1 MLKGKKKVLAA
12 QVLLGLLVASQAYAA
27 DYTVNADA
35 GDQSGKQPIDNT
47 YTFSDYGNYIFGSK
61 GNPILGGA
69 NGIWEK
75 NATVITGNNILIDT
89 NMAGLFSD
97 QGALIEA
104 ETVTNNT
111 ITIGKWYYRSVADW
125 YSTEHILQNVF
136 NDLKAKKSEDNMLI
150 LGPVVPLNDPKNPDQ
165 TMLGIDVG
173 AGNDIKLQGGTQG
186 GKTADFSNLS
196 FAGRNLT
203 LADADGTDKIKSADI
218 KGDITA
224 VRALNVT
231 EGISAG
237 GDITATG
244 GLTAGKG
251 ISAGGSITGGALNAA
266 SISAGDFIE
275 STGDIIADTLIG
287 NGISATGAIK
297 IQGAI
302 NALNGSSMNRSAA
315 AGDLKGASITAGSI
329 KANSVNATENI
340 NTGSMDVKGNVTG
353 KNITTGSMNVK
364 GNVTGKNITTGSM
377 NVAGD
382 VTGENITINN
392 GVSDVKGTLTA
403 SGDLNIAGNS
413 TLTAGTIKLAGKDKL
428 KITSTATGTILSA
441 TNVVN
446 GTTGQNMT
454 MSEAV
459 DTSHTTTKTEGLF
472 TKVYGT
478 RVTNNNSVESA
489 LNSEAPSEKSK
500 SVVETQIAS
509 LAGVITSADLLSNA
523 GFSNASQAVQQS
535 NAEGGSAREMVP
547 YAAAGYGNMR
557 QESGSYVD
565 VQGSAFNIG
574 FAKEVKNGSGKLLFG
589 PMIEYGR
596 GSYESYLDDGTKG
609 DGNTQNFGLGVM
621 ARQNNDNGTYYEGSL
636 RYGKLTSNYNS
647 GDLGADYDTDANY
660 WGAHLGLGK
669 VFQLND
675 KNSIDTYCKFFYTNQ
690 GSSSANILGRNVE
703 FDAVKSKRSRLGF
716 RFNHATSD
724 VRSIYAGLAWQHE
737 FDGSACATAD
747 GYSMPSPSIKGNSM
761 MVELGVNVAPKSSP
775 VSFDLGVSGWA
786 GKQKGYSLN
795 ANMLWSF

>member
-27 DYTVNADA
+27 DFNVEAVADDNENANKVVDNKFYAGGYNIGDGTVLLGGKDGKFLNGETTVNGNTINIKSGGWNFSVIDA
-35 GDQSGKQPIDNT
+35 
-47 YTFSDYGNYIFGSK
+47 
-61 GNPILGGA
+61 
-69 NGIWEK
+69 E
-75 NATVITGNNILIDT
+75 NATGNTVNFGDIYQPDEYVHQFGGVKVFKNDSTGNVVNVVKAGIVDWGKIEAGMGNTMNVEQLIDKSENGHDYT
-89 NMAGLFSD
+89 
-97 QGALIEA
+97 
-104 ETVTNNT
+104 
-111 ITIGKWYYRSVADW
+111 
-125 YSTEHILQNVF
+125 
-136 NDLKAKKSEDNMLI
+136 LKA
-150 LGPVVPLNDPKNPDQ
+150 
-165 TMLGIDVG
+165 
-173 AGNDIKLQGGTQG
+173 GT
-186 GKTADFSNLS
+186 
-196 FAGRNLT
+196 
-203 LADADGTDKIKSADI
+203 
-218 KGDITA
+218 
-224 VRALNVT
+224 
-231 EGISAG
+231 
-237 GDITATG
+237 
-244 GLTAGKG
+244 
-251 ISAGGSITGGALNAA
+251 
-266 SISAGDFIE
+266 
-275 STGDIIADTLIG
+275 
-287 NGISATGAIK
+287 
-297 IQGAI
+297 I
-302 NALNGSSMNRSAA
+302 NFNGSSMGAKNVVLTGNHININGDNVTVKKVTANSTSTTSRSVNSTGGNVNIIGNNFKASEVDA
-315 AGDLKGASITAGSI
+315 TGGKISVSGSGAEVDAV
-329 KANSVNATENI
+329 KANTLNIGANGTLKTTNLDNITEVVIDGAANSNALVTTADISLSASKIKLVNSTDTTSSKLLVQESKLI
-340 NTGSMDVKGNVTG
+340 TGANGVTLSKSVTG
-353 KNITTGSMNVK
+353 TQ
-364 GNVTGKNITTGSM
+364 
-377 NVAGD
+377 
-382 VTGENITINN
+382 EC
-392 GVSDVKGTLTA
+392 
-403 SGDLNIAGNS
+403 
-413 TLTAGTIKLAGKDKL
+413 
-428 KITSTATGTILSA
+428 
-441 TNVVN
+441 
-446 GTTGQNMT
+446 
-454 MSEAV
+454 
-459 DTSHTTTKTEGLF
+459 
-472 TKVYGT
+472 
-478 RVTNNNSVESA
+478 
-489 LNSEAPSEKSK
+489 SK

-547 YAAAGYGNMR
+547 YAAVGYGNMR

-647 GDLGADYDTDANY
+647 GDLGADYNYDTDANY

-690 GSSSANILGRNVE
+690 GSSSANISGSNVE

-737 FDGSACATAD
+737 FDGSACATVD
-747 GYSMPSPSIKGNSM
+747 GFSTPSPSIKGNSM

>member
-1 MLKGKKKVLAA
+1 MLKGKKKMLAA

-27 DYTVNADA
+27 EYTINSDKGEVT
-35 GDQSGKQPIDNT
+35 GQPSGNT
-47 YTFSDYGNYIFGSK
+47 YTFSNYGNYIFGAN

-125 YSTEHILQNVF
+125 YSTDHILRNVF
-136 NDLKAKKSEDNMLI
+136 NDLGAKKSEDNKLI
-150 LGPVVPLNDPKNPDQ
+150 LGPVVPLNDPQHPDQ

-173 AGNDIKLQGGTQG
+173 AGNDIELQGGTQG

-203 LADADGTDKIKSADI
+203 LADADGADKIKSADMKGNI
-218 KGDITA
+218 TVDGDI
-224 VRALNVT
+224 N
-231 EGISAG
+231 
-237 GDITATG
+237 ATD

-251 ISAGGSITGGALNAA
+251 ISAVGNITGGALKAA
-266 SISAGDFIE
+266 SISAGGYIE
-275 STGDIIADTLIG
+275 STGDITANTLKG
-287 NGISATGAIK
+287 NGISATGAINIK
-297 IQGAI
+297 GAI
-302 NALNGSSMNRSAA
+302 DALNDSSMTRNVG

-329 KANSVNATENI
+329 KAKSVTATGNI
-340 NTGSMDVKGNVTG
+340 NTGSMDVKGNVKADG
-353 KNITTGSMNVK
+353 DINTGSMNVE
-364 GNVTGKNITTGSM
+364 
-377 NVAGD
+377 GD
-382 VTGENITINN
+382 VTGASITINN
-392 GVSDVKGTLTA
+392 GKSHVVGKLSA
-403 SGDLNIAGNS
+403 SGNLNIGGDS
-413 TLTAGTIKLAGKDKL
+413 TLEVGTIQLAGGKDKL
-428 KITSTATGTILSA
+428 KINSTATGTILSA
-441 TNVVN
+441 TTILSAS
-446 GTTGQNMT
+446 GTQISMN
-454 MSEAV
+454 ALV
-459 DTSHTTTKTEGLF
+459 DTSDTTIDEGLF

-478 RVTNNNSVESA
+478 KVTNNSVESV
-489 LNSEAPSEKSK
+489 LKSNGLSEKSK

-547 YAAAGYGNMR
+547 YAAVGYGNMR

-574 FAKEVKNGSGKLLFG
+574 FAKEVKNDSGKLLFG

-647 GDLGADYDTDANY
+647 GDLGTAGADYDTDANY

-690 GSSSANILGRNVE
+690 GSSSANILGSNVE

-737 FDGSACATAD
+737 FDGSACATAN

>member
-12 QVLLGLLVASQAYAA
+12 QVLLGLMIAGNAYAA
-27 DYTVNADA
+27 IDVEVTGEGASGGWGTITTDDSANKVLA
-35 GDQSGKQPIDNT
+35 GASSYITSKPEGNPNDNFGAVLGDKLLLKNIDNIDGYNIT
-47 YTFSDYGNYIFGSK
+47 MNTAIMGSNITLIK
-61 GNPILGGA
+61 G
-69 NGIWEK
+69 K
-75 NATVITGNNILIDT
+75 K
-89 NMAGLFSD
+89 
-97 QGALIEA
+97 
-104 ETVTNNT
+104 VTNNI
-111 ITIGKWYYRSVADW
+111 ITIGEYWPRKIELWGPAEIS
-125 YSTEHILQNVF
+125 NVF
-136 NDLKAKKSEDNMLI
+136 AGSEESSGNKLR
-150 LGPVVPLNDPKNPDQ
+150 LGVLESGSSDIELVDIGEQ
-165 TMLGIDVG
+165 
-173 AGNDIKLQGGTQG
+173 NDIELIGGTAN
-186 GKTADFSNLS
+186 KTTANYEKMAFV
-196 FAGRNLT
+196 GRNLI
-203 LADADGTDKIKSADI
+203 LSDNDGTEKIKSADM
-218 KGDITA
+218 KGNITA
-224 VRALNVT
+224 VRALDVT

-237 GDITATG
+237 GDISVTG

-251 ISAGGSITGGALNAA
+251 ISAGGSIIGGTLKAA

-287 NGISATGAIK
+287 NGISAKGAIK

-302 NALNGSSMNRSAA
+302 NALNGSSMNRTIG
-315 AGDLKGASITAGSI
+315 AGDISGDSITAGSI
-329 KANSVNATENI
+329 NANSVTAT
-340 NTGSMDVKGNVTG
+340 GD
-353 KNITTGSMNVK
+353 ITTGSMTVT
-364 GNVTGKNITTGSM
+364 GNVDGK
-377 NVAGD
+377 
-382 VTGENITINN
+382 NITINN
-392 GVSDVKGTLTA
+392 GASNVGGTLTA
-403 SGDLNIAGNS
+403 GGNLNIIGDS
-413 TLTAGTIKLAGKDKL
+413 TLSAGTIKLTGGNDKL
-428 KITSTATGTILSA
+428 NITSTATGIILSA
-441 TNVVN
+441 GSVIDSSGNPIDMSRAVN
-446 GTTGQNMT
+446 
-454 MSEAV
+454 
-459 DTSHTTTKTEGLF
+459 TSNTTTKTEGLF

-478 RVTNNNSVESA
+478 AVSGSSVTSGVLSA
-489 LNSEAPSEKSK
+489 TLNENSK
-500 SVVETQIAS
+500 SVVETQVAS

-647 GDLGADYDTDANY
+647 GDLGTAGADYDTDANY

-690 GSSSANILGRNVE
+690 GSSSANILGSNVE

-747 GYSMPSPSIKGNSM
+747 GYSTPSPSIKGNSM
-761 MVELGVNVAPKSSP
+761 MAELGVNVAPKSSP

>member
-1 MLKGKKKVLAA
+1 MLKGKKKMLAA

-27 DYTVNADA
+27 EFDVVGIEGTDENANKAVGNTYNVGGWWMDGVTLLGGQDGKLLNGVNTVN
-35 GDQSGKQPIDNT
+35 
-47 YTFSDYGNYIFGSK
+47 GNKINIK
-61 GNPILGGA
+61 CGGA
-69 NGIWEK
+69 NF
-75 NATVITGNNILIDT
+75 NVIDANNPTGNEVNFGNIYAPGNDNKFYGVTVFKNGGTENVVNLLKVGAAYGVSID
-89 NMAGLFSD
+89 AGEGNTMNIHNLVAVDTTGDCNLKAGTINVEDSSV
-97 QGALIEA
+97 GAKNVVLTANHININGDNV
-104 ETVTNNT
+104 TV
-111 ITIGKWYYRSVADW
+111 GKVTANSTSTASRSVN
-125 YSTEHILQNVF
+125 STGGNVNIIGNNF
-136 NDLKAKKSEDNMLI
+136 KAGEVD
-150 LGPVVPLNDPKNPDQ
+150 
-165 TMLGIDVG
+165 
-173 AGNDIKLQGGTQG
+173 
-186 GKTADFSNLS
+186 
-196 FAGRNLT
+196 
-203 LADADGTDKIKSADI
+203 
-218 KGDITA
+218 
-224 VRALNVT
+224 
-231 EGISAG
+231 
-237 GDITATG
+237 ATG
-244 GLTAGKG
+244 GK
-251 ISAGGSITGGALNAA
+251 ISVSGSGADVDVVKANTLNIGANGTLKTTNLNDITEVVIDGAANSNALVTTDDISSSA
-266 SISAGDFIE
+266 SKIKLVN
-275 STGDIIADTLIG
+275 STDTTSSKLLVQKSTLI
-287 NGISATGAIK
+287 I
-297 IQGAI
+297 
-302 NALNGSSMNRSAA
+302 
-315 AGDLKGASITAGSI
+315 
-329 KANSVNATENI
+329 
-340 NTGSMDVKGNVTG
+340 VT
-353 KNITTGSMNVK
+353 
-364 GNVTGKNITTGSM
+364 
-377 NVAGD
+377 
-382 VTGENITINN
+382 N
-392 GVSDVKGTLTA
+392 GVTISKSNIGT
-403 SGDLNIAGNS
+403 
-413 TLTAGTIKLAGKDKL
+413 
-428 KITSTATGTILSA
+428 
-441 TNVVN
+441 
-446 GTTGQNMT
+446 Q
-454 MSEAV
+454 E
-459 DTSHTTTKTEGLF
+459 
-472 TKVYGT
+472 
-478 RVTNNNSVESA
+478 R
-489 LNSEAPSEKSK
+489 SK

-565 VQGSAFNIG
+565 VQGSAFNFG

-647 GDLGADYDTDANY
+647 GDLGTDYDYDTDANY

-690 GSSSANILGRNVE
+690 GSSSANIKGSNVE

-737 FDGSACATAD
+737 FDGSACATVD
-747 GYSMPSPSIKGNSM
+747 GFSTPSPSIKGNSM

>member
-1 MLKGKKKVLAA
+1 MLKGKKKLLAA

-27 DYTVNADA
+27 DYAINAQDGEA
-35 GDQSGKQPIDNT
+35 GTQPSGNT
-47 YTFSDYGNYIFGSK
+47 YTFSNWGNYRFDNDGQ
-61 GNPILGGA
+61 PILGGDK
-69 NGIWEK
+69 GIWEK
-75 NATVITGNNILIDT
+75 NEPIITGNNIFIST
-89 NMAGLFSD
+89 GMAGCL
-97 QGALIEA
+97 GHNAALIKA
-104 ETVTNNT
+104 NTVTNNT
-111 ITIGKWYYRSVADW
+111 ITIGHDYFRSIADYW
-125 YSTEHILQNVF
+125 SEDHILRNVF
-136 NDLKAKKSEDNMLI
+136 NDLGAEKSEGNKLV
-150 LGPVVPLNDPKNPDQ
+150 LGAIVPDATNP
-165 TMLGIDVG
+165 MLGIDVG
-173 AGNDIKLQGGTQG
+173 AGNDIELMGGTQG
-186 GKTADFSNLS
+186 EKTADFSNLS

-203 LADADGTDKIKSADI
+203 LDDNDGTDKIKSADM
-218 KGDITA
+218 KGNITA
-224 VRALNVT
+224 ARALTVT

-244 GLTAGKG
+244 GLTAGNGISAGGNIRGGALKAAN

-266 SISAGDFIE
+266 SISAGGSID
-275 STGDIIADTLIG
+275 STGDITADTLLG
-287 NGISATGAIK
+287 NGISATGAINIK
-297 IQGAI
+297 GAI
-302 NALNGSSMNRSAA
+302 DALNGSSKTR
-315 AGDLKGASITAGSI
+315 AGAGSLSGKNIIAGSI
-329 KANSVNATENI
+329 NASSVTAT
-340 NTGSMDVKGNVTG
+340 GD
-353 KNITTGSMNVK
+353 ITTGSMT
-364 GNVTGKNITTGSM
+364 VT
-377 NVAGD
+377 GD
-382 VTGENITINN
+382 VTGNNITISN
-392 GVSDVKGTLTA
+392 GASSVGGTLA
-403 SGDLNIAGNS
+403 AGGNLNINGNS
-413 TLTAGTIKLAGKDKL
+413 TLTAGKIQLTDSNKLS
-428 KITSTATGTILSA
+428 ITSTATGTILSA
-441 TNVVN
+441 GSVVDKMGN
-446 GTTGQNMT
+446 AID
-454 MSEAV
+454 MSQAV
-459 DTSHTTTKTEGLF
+459 DTSHTTTNTEGLF

-478 RVTNNNSVESA
+478 KVTENTVTSGLQSA
-489 LNSEAPSEKSK
+489 TLSEKSK

-547 YAAAGYGNMR
+547 YAAVGYGNMR
-557 QESGSYVD
+557 QESGSHVD

-621 ARQNNDNGTYYEGSL
+621 VRQNNDNGTYYEGSL

-690 GSSSANILGRNVE
+690 GSSSANILGNNVE

-737 FDGSACATAD
+737 FDGSACATVD
-747 GYSMPSPSIKGNSM
+747 GFSAPSPSIKGNSM

>member
-1 MLKGKKKVLAA
+1 MLKGKKKLLAA

-27 DYTVNADA
+27 DYAINAQDGEA
-35 GDQSGKQPIDNT
+35 GTQPSGNT
-47 YTFSDYGNYIFGSK
+47 YTFSNWGNYRFDNDGQ
-61 GNPILGGA
+61 PILGGDK
-69 NGIWEK
+69 GIWEK
-75 NATVITGNNILIDT
+75 NEPIITGNNIFIST
-89 NMAGLFSD
+89 GMAGCL
-97 QGALIEA
+97 GHNAALIKA
-104 ETVTNNT
+104 NTVTNNT
-111 ITIGKWYYRSVADW
+111 ITIGHDYFRSIADYW
-125 YSTEHILQNVF
+125 SEDHILRNVF
-136 NDLKAKKSEDNMLI
+136 NDLGAEKSEGNKLV
-150 LGPVVPLNDPKNPDQ
+150 LGAIVPDATNP
-165 TMLGIDVG
+165 MLGIDVG
-173 AGNDIKLQGGTQG
+173 AGNDIELMGGTQG
-186 GKTADFSNLS
+186 EKTADFSNLS

-203 LADADGTDKIKSADI
+203 LDDNDGTDKIKSADM
-218 KGDITA
+218 KGNITA
-224 VRALNVT
+224 ARALTVT

-244 GLTAGKG
+244 GLTAGNGISAGGNIRGGALKAAN

-266 SISAGDFIE
+266 SISAGGSID
-275 STGDIIADTLIG
+275 STGDITADTLLG
-287 NGISATGAIK
+287 NGISATGAINIK
-297 IQGAI
+297 GAI
-302 NALNGSSMNRSAA
+302 DALNGSSKTR
-315 AGDLKGASITAGSI
+315 AGAGSLSGKNIIAGSI
-329 KANSVNATENI
+329 NASSVTAT
-340 NTGSMDVKGNVTG
+340 GD
-353 KNITTGSMNVK
+353 ITTGSMT
-364 GNVTGKNITTGSM
+364 VT
-377 NVAGD
+377 GD
-382 VTGENITINN
+382 VTGNNITISN
-392 GVSDVKGTLTA
+392 GASSVGGTLA
-403 SGDLNIAGNS
+403 AGGNLNINGNS
-413 TLTAGTIKLAGKDKL
+413 TLTAGKIQLTDSNKLS
-428 KITSTATGTILSA
+428 ITSTATGTILSA
-441 TNVVN
+441 GSVVDKMGN
-446 GTTGQNMT
+446 AID
-454 MSEAV
+454 MSQAV
-459 DTSHTTTKTEGLF
+459 DTSHTTTNTEGLF

-478 RVTNNNSVESA
+478 KVTENTVTSGLQSA
-489 LNSEAPSEKSK
+489 TLSEKSK

-547 YAAAGYGNMR
+547 YAAVGYGNMR

-574 FAKEVKNGSGKLLFG
+574 FAKEVKNSSGKLLFG

-621 ARQNNDNGTYYEGSL
+621 VRQNNDNGTYYEVSL

-690 GSSSANILGRNVE
+690 GSSSANILGNNVE

-737 FDGSACATAD
+737 FDGSACATVD
-747 GYSMPSPSIKGNSM
+747 GFSAPSPSIKGNSM

>member
-1 MLKGKKKVLAA
+1 MLKGKKKMLAA

-27 DYTVNADA
+27 DYAIDA
-35 GDQSGKQPIDNT
+35 KDGEAGTQPSGNT
-47 YTFSDYGNYIFGSK
+47 YTFSNWGNYRFDNDGQ
-61 GNPILGGA
+61 PILGGD

-75 NATVITGNNILIDT
+75 NATEITGNNITIST
-89 NMAGLFSD
+89 GMAGCL
-97 QGALIEA
+97 GHNAALIKA
-104 ETVTNNT
+104 NTVTNNT
-111 ITIGKWYYRSVADW
+111 ITIGHDYFRSIADYW
-125 YSTEHILQNVF
+125 SEDHILRNVF
-136 NDLKAKKSEDNMLI
+136 NDRAAEKSEGNKLVLGAMVPDADN
-150 LGPVVPLNDPKNPDQ
+150 P
-165 TMLGIDVG
+165 MLGIDVG
-173 AGNDIKLQGGTQG
+173 AGNDIELLGGTQG
-186 GKTADFSNLS
+186 DKTADFSNMS

-203 LADADGTDKIKSADI
+203 LDDKDGTDKIKSADM
-218 KGDITA
+218 KGNITA
-224 VRALNVT
+224 ARALNVT
-231 EGISAG
+231 EGISAD
-237 GDITATG
+237 GDINAAG

-251 ISAGGSITGGALNAA
+251 ISAGGSITGGALKAA
-266 SISAGDFIE
+266 SIVAGDYIE

-287 NGISATGAIK
+287 NGISAQGAIK

-302 NALNGSSMNRSAA
+302 NALNGSSMTRVAGGDISANT
-315 AGDLKGASITAGSI
+315 ITAGSI
-329 KANSVNATENI
+329 NASSVTVN
-340 NTGSMDVKGNVTG
+340 GD
-353 KNITTGSMNVK
+353 ITTGSI
-364 GNVTGKNITTGSM
+364 NVTG
-377 NVAGD
+377 NVEGA
-382 VTGENITINN
+382 NITINN
-392 GVSDVKGTLTA
+392 GASKVGGTLTA
-403 SGDLNIAGNS
+403 SGNLNIEGTS
-413 TLTAGTIKLAGKDKL
+413 TLKAEKIKLTAGNDKL
-428 KITSTATGTILSA
+428 NITSTATGTILSA
-441 TNVVN
+441 GSVVDSSGN
-446 GTTGQNMT
+446 NIDMNQ
-454 MSEAV
+454 AV
-459 DTSHTTTKTEGLF
+459 DTSKTTTSTEGLF
-472 TKVYGT
+472 TRVYGT
-478 RVTNNNSVESA
+478 SVSGNSVTSGVVNNT
-489 LNSEAPSEKSK
+489 LSEKSK

-547 YAAAGYGNMR
+547 YAAVGYGNMR
-557 QESGSYVD
+557 QESGSHVD

-690 GSSSANILGRNVE
+690 GSSSANISGSNVE

-737 FDGSACATAD
+737 FDGSACATVD
-747 GYSMPSPSIKGNSM
+747 GYSTPSPSIKGDSM

>member
-1 MLKGKKKVLAA
+1 MLRGKKKILAA

-27 DYTVNADA
+27 DYNVEAVAD
-35 GDQSGKQPIDNT
+35 DNT
-47 YTFSDYGNYIFGSK
+47 NANKVVDNTFYAGGYNIVDNTVL
-61 GNPILGGA
+61 LGGNDGKFL
-69 NGIWEK
+69 NGDTSV
-75 NATVITGNNILIDT
+75 NGNNITIKSGGWNFYVIDADNAT
-89 NMAGLFSD
+89 GNTVNFGDINQPDEYVHQFGGVKVFKNSCTGNVVNVVKAGIINW
-97 QGALIEA
+97 G
-104 ETVTNNT
+104 
-111 ITIGKWYYRSVADW
+111 
-125 YSTEHILQNVF
+125 
-136 NDLKAKKSEDNMLI
+136 
-150 LGPVVPLNDPKNPDQ
+150 
-165 TMLGIDVG
+165 GIDAGEGNTMNIGSLITVG
-173 AGNDIKLQGGTQG
+173 KDNDYK
-186 GKTADFSNLS
+186 
-196 FAGRNLT
+196 
-203 LADADGTDKIKSADI
+203 
-218 KGDITA
+218 
-224 VRALNVT
+224 
-231 EGISAG
+231 
-237 GDITATG
+237 
-244 GLTAGKG
+244 
-251 ISAGGSITGGALNAA
+251 LNA
-266 SISAGDFIE
+266 G
-275 STGDIIADTLIG
+275 T
-287 NGISATGAIK
+287 
-297 IQGAI
+297 I
-302 NALNGSSMNRSAA
+302 NVNGSSMGAGNVILSANH
-315 AGDLKGASITAGSI
+315 I
-329 KANSVNATENI
+329 NI
-340 NTGSMDVKGNVTG
+340 NGN
-353 KNITTGSMNVK
+353 
-364 GNVTGKNITTGSM
+364 
-377 NVAGD
+377 D
-382 VTGENITINN
+382 VTVGK
-392 GVSDVKGTLTA
+392 VTA
-403 SGDLNIAGNS
+403 TS
-413 TLTAGTIKLAGKDKL
+413 
-428 KITSTATGTILSA
+428 TSTASRSVNSTGGNVNIIGNNFKADEVDA
-441 TNVVN
+441 TGGKISVSGSGADVDVVKANTLNIGAN
-446 GTTGQNMT
+446 GTLKTTNLNNITEVVIDGAANSNALVT
-454 MSEAV
+454 TADISSSASKIKLV
-459 DTSHTTTKTEGLF
+459 NSTDTASSKLLVQESKLTIGAN
-472 TKVYGT
+472 G
-478 RVTNNNSVESA
+478 VT
-489 LNSEAPSEKSK
+489 LSK
-500 SVVETQIAS
+500 SVTGTQECSKSLVETQIAS
-509 LAGVITSADLLSNA
+509 LSAAMSSADLLSNA

-690 GSSSANILGRNVE
+690 GSSSANILGHNVE

-747 GYSMPSPSIKGNSM
+747 GYSTPSPSIKGNSM
-761 MVELGVNVAPKSSP
+761 MAELGVNVAPKSSP

>member
-1 MLKGKKKVLAA
+1 MLKGKKKLLAT

-27 DYTVNADA
+27 DYTIDA
-35 GDQSGKQPIDNT
+35 QDGEAGTQPSGNT
-47 YTFSDYGNYIFGSK
+47 YTFSNWGNYRFDNDGQ
-61 GNPILGGA
+61 PILGGDK
-69 NGIWEK
+69 GIWEK
-75 NATVITGNNILIDT
+75 NAPVITGNNIFLST
-89 NMAGLFSD
+89 GMAGCL
-97 QGALIEA
+97 GHNAALIKA
-104 ETVTNNT
+104 NTVTNNT
-111 ITIGKWYYRSVADW
+111 ITIGHDYFRSIADYW
-125 YSTEHILQNVF
+125 SEDHILRNVF
-136 NDLKAKKSEDNMLI
+136 NDLGAEKSEGNKLV
-150 LGPVVPLNDPKNPDQ
+150 LGAMVAPGDTNQ
-165 TMLGIDVG
+165 AILGIDVG
-173 AGNDIKLQGGTQG
+173 AGNDIELMGGTQG
-186 GKTADFSNLS
+186 EKTADFSNMS

-203 LADADGTDKIKSADI
+203 LANADGTDKIKSADM
-218 KGDITA
+218 KGNITA

-244 GLTAGKG
+244 GLTAGNGISAGGNISGGALKAAS
-251 ISAGGSITGGALNAA
+251 ISAGGSI
-266 SISAGDFIE
+266 D
-275 STGDIIADTLIG
+275 STGDITADTLIG
-287 NGISATGAIK
+287 NGISATGNINIK
-297 IQGAI
+297 GAI
-302 NALNGSSMNRSAA
+302 NALNESSKTRTAVAGSLSGTN
-315 AGDLKGASITAGSI
+315 ITAGSI
-329 KANSVNATENI
+329 NASSVTAT
-340 NTGSMDVKGNVTG
+340 GD
-353 KNITTGSMNVK
+353 ITTGSMTVTGDVK
-364 GNVTGKNITTGSM
+364 GN
-377 NVAGD
+377 
-382 VTGENITINN
+382 NITISN
-392 GVSDVKGTLTA
+392 GASSVGGTLDA
-403 SGDLNIAGNS
+403 SGNLNINGNS
-413 TLTAGTIKLAGKDKL
+413 TLTAGKIQLTGSNKL
-428 KITSTATGTILSA
+428 KIESTATGTILSA
-441 TNVVN
+441 VN
-446 GTTGQNMT
+446 GVVDGAGNTIGMDD
-454 MSEAV
+454 AV
-459 DTSHTTTKTEGLF
+459 DISHTTTNKEGFL
-472 TKVYGT
+472 TKVYGAK
-478 RVTNNNSVESA
+478 VSGNSVISDVKSA
-489 LNSEAPSEKSK
+489 KLDEQAK

-547 YAAAGYGNMR
+547 YAAVGYGNMR
-557 QESGSYVD
+557 QESGSHVD

-609 DGNTQNFGLGVM
+609 DGSTQNFGLGVM

-690 GSSSANILGRNVE
+690 GSSSANILGNNVE

-737 FDGSACATAD
+737 FDGSACATFD
-747 GYSMPSPSIKGNSM
+747 GVSAPSPSIKGNSM

>member
-12 QVLLGLLVASQAYAA
+12 QVLLGLMIAGNAYAA
-27 DYTVNADA
+27 TDVEVTGEGASGGWGTITADDSANKVLA
-35 GDQSGKQPIDNT
+35 GDWS
-47 YTFSDYGNYIFGSK
+47 YITSK
-61 GNPILGGA
+61 PEGNPNDNFGAVLGDKLLLKNTDKIDGYNITMNA
-69 NGIWEK
+69 GISGS
-75 NATVITGNNILIDT
+75 NITLIK
-89 NMAGLFSD
+89 GKK
-97 QGALIEA
+97 
-104 ETVTNNT
+104 VTNNT
-111 ITIGKWYYRSVADW
+111 ITIGEGWPRKIDLWGP
-125 YSTEHILQNVF
+125 TEISNVF
-136 NDLKAKKSEDNMLI
+136 AGSEESSGNKLR
-150 LGPVVPLNDPKNPDQ
+150 LGVLESGSSDIELVNIGEQ
-165 TMLGIDVG
+165 
-173 AGNDIKLQGGTQG
+173 NDIELIGGTG
-186 GKTADFSNLS
+186 NNTTANYEKMAFV
-196 FAGRNLT
+196 GRNLI
-203 LADADGTDKIKSADI
+203 LSDNDGTDKIKSAAMNGDI
-218 KGDITA
+218 KA

-237 GDITATG
+237 GDIIAEG

-251 ISAGGSITGGALNAA
+251 ISAGGSITGGTLKAA

-287 NGISATGAIK
+287 NGISAKGAIK

-302 NALNGSSMNRSAA
+302 NALNGSSMNRVAGGDISANT
-315 AGDLKGASITAGSI
+315 ITAGSI
-329 KANSVNATENI
+329 NASSVTVN
-340 NTGSMDVKGNVTG
+340 GD
-353 KNITTGSMNVK
+353 ITTGSI
-364 GNVTGKNITTGSM
+364 NVTG
-377 NVAGD
+377 NVEGA
-382 VTGENITINN
+382 NITINN
-392 GVSDVKGTLTA
+392 GASNVGGTLKADGT
-403 SGDLNIAGNS
+403 LKIEGNS
-413 TLTAGTIKLAGKDKL
+413 KLNAGKIQLTGNDKL
-428 KITSTATGTILSA
+428 KINSTATGTILSA
-441 TNVVN
+441 GSVVDSSGN
-446 GTTGQNMT
+446 AID
-454 MSEAV
+454 MSQAV
-459 DTSHTTTKTEGLF
+459 NTSNTTTKTEGLF

-478 RVTNNNSVESA
+478 AVSGSSVTSGVMGTT
-489 LNSEAPSEKSK
+489 LNENSK

-547 YAAAGYGNMR
+547 YAAVGYGNMR

-609 DGNTQNFGLGVM
+609 NGNTQNFGLGVM

-690 GSSSANILGRNVE
+690 GSSSANILGHNVE

-747 GYSMPSPSIKGNSM
+747 GYSTPSPSIKGNSM
-761 MVELGVNVAPKSSP
+761 MAELGVNVAPKSSP

>member
-1 MLKGKKKVLAA
+1 MLKGKKKMLAA
-12 QVLLGLLVASQAYAA
+12 QVLLGLMVAGNAYAA
-27 DYTVNADA
+27 DFTVEGVDGESWGEVASADSKGAQYHGYACNVTSKPLLGPA
-35 GDQSGKQPIDNT
+35 GAFNPGVFEDGKSVVSDYNIKLDVNLVGSLDSNFLLDADIVKNNKISFGVGYPRGYQNWSGSTWNVFKPDVSKDNT
-47 YTFSDYGNYIFGSK
+47 LELGIIFNDKHNDSTGKLENFLENINVGDENDIVLAGGRANDY
-61 GNPILGGA
+61 
-69 NGIWEK
+69 
-75 NATVITGNNILIDT
+75 
-89 NMAGLFSD
+89 
-97 QGALIEA
+97 QGVE
-104 ETVTNNT
+104 
-111 ITIGKWYYRSVADW
+111 YVAD
-125 YSTEHILQNVF
+125 YENIGFT
-136 NDLKAKKSEDNMLI
+136 
-150 LGPVVPLNDPKNPDQ
+150 
-165 TMLGIDVG
+165 
-173 AGNDIKLQGGTQG
+173 
-186 GKTADFSNLS
+186 
-196 FAGRNLT
+196 GRNLT
-203 LADADGTDKIKSADI
+203 LEDADGTDKIKSADM
-218 KGDITA
+218 KGDIKA
-224 VRALNVT
+224 ARALNVT

-237 GDITATG
+237 GDINVTG
-244 GLTAGKG
+244 GLTAGKD
-251 ISAGGSITGGALNAA
+251 ISAGGSITGGALKAA
-266 SISAGDFIE
+266 SISAK
-275 STGDIIADTLIG
+275 G
-287 NGISATGAIK
+287 NIYINGAIE
-297 IQGAI
+297 
-302 NALNGSSMNRSAA
+302 ALNESSTTRAGGAGSLSGKDIKAE
-315 AGDLKGASITAGSI
+315 SITAGSI
-329 KANSVNATENI
+329 NANNI
-340 NTGSMDVKGNVTG
+340 NAGSINASSIEAKE
-353 KNITTGSMNVK
+353 NITTGSMNVT
-364 GNVTGKNITTGSM
+364 NDVTGK
-377 NVAGD
+377 D
-382 VTGENITINN
+382 ITINN
-392 GVSDVKGTLTA
+392 GESYVGGKLSA
-403 SGDLNIAGNS
+403 SGNLNIDGDS
-413 TLTAGTIKLAGKDKL
+413 TLKVGTIQLTGGKDKL
-428 KITSTATGTILSA
+428 KISSTATGTILSA
-441 TNVVN
+441 TKIVDQS
-446 GTTGQNMT
+446 GTTISMKDIVNT
-454 MSEAV
+454 SETRI
-459 DTSHTTTKTEGLF
+459 DDGLF

-478 RVTNNNSVESA
+478 EVTDNSVKSGFKGRT
-489 LNSEAPSEKSK
+489 LSEKSK

-547 YAAAGYGNMR
+547 YAAVGYGNMR
-557 QESGSYVD
+557 QESGSHVD

-690 GSSSANILGRNVE
+690 GSSSANISGSNVE

-737 FDGSACATAD
+737 FDGSACATVD
-747 GYSMPSPSIKGNSM
+747 GFSTPSPSIKGNSM

>member
-1 MLKGKKKVLAA
+1 MLKGKKKALAA
-12 QVLLGLLVASQAYAA
+12 QVLLGLMIAGNAYAA
-27 DYTVNADA
+27 TNVEVTGEGASGGWGTITADDSKNKVLA
-35 GDQSGKQPIDNT
+35 GDWT
-47 YTFSDYGNYIFGSK
+47 YITSK
-61 GNPILGGA
+61 PDGNPNDNFGAVLGDKLLLKNTDNIDDYNITMNA
-69 NGIWEK
+69 GI
-75 NATVITGNNILIDT
+75 AGNNITLIK
-89 NMAGLFSD
+89 GKK
-97 QGALIEA
+97 
-104 ETVTNNT
+104 VTNNT
-111 ITIGKWYYRSVADW
+111 ITIGEGWPRKIELWGPAEIS
-125 YSTEHILQNVF
+125 NVF
-136 NDLKAKKSEDNMLI
+136 AGSEESSGNKLR
-150 LGPVVPLNDPKNPDQ
+150 LGVLESDSSDIELVNIGEQ
-165 TMLGIDVG
+165 
-173 AGNDIKLQGGTQG
+173 NDIELIGGTG
-186 GKTADFSNLS
+186 NNTTANYEKMAFV
-196 FAGRNLT
+196 GRNLI
-203 LADADGTDKIKSADI
+203 LSDNDGTDKIKSADM
-218 KGDITA
+218 KGDIKA

-237 GDITATG
+237 GDISAAG
-244 GLTAGKG
+244 GLTAGNG
-251 ISAGGSITGGALNAA
+251 ISAGGNISGGTLKAA
-266 SISAGDFIE
+266 SILAGGSID
-275 STGDIIADTLIG
+275 STGDIIADTLTG
-287 NGISATGAIK
+287 NGISATGAINIK
-297 IQGAI
+297 GVI
-302 NALNGSSMNRSAA
+302 NALNGSSMTRA
-315 AGDLKGASITAGSI
+315 AGAGVLSG
-329 KANSVNATENI
+329 T
-340 NTGSMDVKGNVTG
+340 
-353 KNITTGSMNVK
+353 NITTGSINASGVNASGDINTGNMNV
-364 GNVTGKNITTGSM
+364 T
-377 NVAGD
+377 GD
-382 VTGENITINN
+382 VTGANITINN
-392 GVSDVKGTLTA
+392 GVSHVGGTLNA
-403 SGDLNIAGNS
+403 SGNLNIAGNS
-413 TLTAGTIKLAGKDKL
+413 TLSAGKIQLAGNDKL

-441 TNVVN
+441 GSVVDGSGN
-446 GTTGQNMT
+446 AID
-454 MSEAV
+454 MSQAV
-459 DTSHTTTKTEGLF
+459 DTTKTTTSTEGLF

-478 RVTNNNSVESA
+478 AVSGSSVTSGVLSTT
-489 LNSEAPSEKSK
+489 LDEKAK

-523 GFSNASQAVQQS
+523 GFSNAFQAVQQS

-557 QESGSYVD
+557 QESGSHVD

-690 GSSSANILGRNVE
+690 GSSSANILGNNVE
-703 FDAVKSKRSRLGF
+703 FGAVKSKRSRLGF

-737 FDGSACATAD
+737 FDGSACATVD
-747 GYSMPSPSIKGNSM
+747 GVSAPSPSIKGNSM
-761 MVELGVNVAPKSSP
+761 MAELGVNIAPKSSP

>member
-1 MLKGKKKVLAA
+1 MLRGKKKALAA
-12 QVLLGLLVASQAYAA
+12 QVLLGLMIAGNAYAA
-27 DYTVNADA
+27 TDVEVTGEGASGGWGTITADDSTNKVLA
-35 GDQSGKQPIDNT
+35 GDWS
-47 YTFSDYGNYIFGSK
+47 YITSK
-61 GNPILGGA
+61 PEGNPNDNFGAVLGDKLLLKNTDNIDGYNITMNA
-69 NGIWEK
+69 GIS
-75 NATVITGNNILIDT
+75 GNNITLIK
-89 NMAGLFSD
+89 GKK
-97 QGALIEA
+97 
-104 ETVTNNT
+104 VTNNT
-111 ITIGKWYYRSVADW
+111 ITIGEGWPRKIELWG
-125 YSTEHILQNVF
+125 STEISNVF
-136 NDLKAKKSEDNMLI
+136 AGSEESSGNKLR
-150 LGPVVPLNDPKNPDQ
+150 LGVLESDSSDIELVNIGEQ
-165 TMLGIDVG
+165 
-173 AGNDIKLQGGTQG
+173 NDIELIGGTG
-186 GKTADFSNLS
+186 NNTTANYEKMAFV
-196 FAGRNLT
+196 GRNLI
-203 LADADGTDKIKSADI
+203 LSDNDGTDKIKSAAM
-218 KGDITA
+218 KGDIKA

-231 EGISAG
+231 EGISAD
-237 GDITATG
+237 GDISATG

-251 ISAGGSITGGALNAA
+251 ISAGGNITGGALKAA
-266 SISAGDFIE
+266 SIFAGGSIE
-275 STGDIIADTLIG
+275 STGDIIADTLTG
-287 NGISATGAIK
+287 NGISTTGAINIK
-297 IQGAI
+297 GAI
-302 NALNGSSMNRSAA
+302 NALNGSSMIRA
-315 AGDLKGASITAGSI
+315 AGAGTLKGTNITAGSI
-329 KANSVNATENI
+329 NASSVTATGDI
-340 NTGSMDVKGNVTG
+340 NTGSMNVTGNVTG
-353 KNITTGSMNVK
+353 K
-364 GNVTGKNITTGSM
+364 
-377 NVAGD
+377 D
-382 VTGENITINN
+382 ITINN
-392 GVSDVKGTLTA
+392 GASNVGGTLNA
-403 SGDLNIAGNS
+403 SGNLNIAGNS
-413 TLTAGTIKLAGKDKL
+413 TLSAGKIQLAGNDKL

-441 TNVVN
+441 GSVVDSSGN
-446 GTTGQNMT
+446 AID
-454 MSEAV
+454 MSQAV
-459 DTSHTTTKTEGLF
+459 DTTKTTTSTDGLF

-478 RVTNNNSVESA
+478 AVSGSSVTSGV
-489 LNSEAPSEKSK
+489 LNATLNEKSK
-500 SVVETQIAS
+500 SVVETQVAS
-509 LAGVITSADLLSNA
+509 LVGVITSADLLSNA

-557 QESGSYVD
+557 QESGSHVD

-574 FAKEVKNGSGKLLFG
+574 FAKEVKNGNGKLLFG

-690 GSSSANILGRNVE
+690 GSSSANILGHNVE

-747 GYSMPSPSIKGNSM
+747 GYSTPSPSIKGNSM
-761 MVELGVNVAPKSSP
+761 MAELGVNVAPKSSP

>member
-1 MLKGKKKVLAA
+1 MLKGKKKLLAA
-12 QVLLGLLVASQAYAA
+12 QVLLGLMVAGNAYAA
-27 DYTVNADA
+27 TTNITVTGQDA
-35 GDQSGKQPIDNT
+35 TGGWGKLTVSGDKVLCGDWTFITSKPEGKPYDN
-47 YTFSDYGNYIFGSK
+47 YG
-61 GNPILGGA
+61 PILGGELLLSGEEQDI
-69 NGIWEK
+69 NDYNI
-75 NATVITGNNILIDT
+75 TVDAAIAGNNFTLIKGK
-89 NMAGLFSD
+89 N
-97 QGALIEA
+97 
-104 ETVTNNT
+104 VTNNV
-111 ITIGKWYYRSVADW
+111 ITLGEGYPRKIDIWGPKVIS
-125 YSTEHILQNVF
+125 NVF
-136 NDLKAKKSEDNMLI
+136 SGSESSSGN
-150 LGPVVPLNDPKNPDQ
+150 KFR
-165 TMLGIDVG
+165 LGILENPNGVEAVNIGDK
-173 AGNDIKLQGGTQG
+173 NDIELLG
-186 GKTADFSNLS
+186 GKANTAKEGEPANWVTADYSGISFS
-196 FAGRNLT
+196 GRDLT
-203 LADADGTDKIKSADI
+203 LANADGTDKIKSADM

-224 VRALNVT
+224 VRALTVT

-244 GLTAGKG
+244 GLTAGNGISAGGNISGGALKAAN
-251 ISAGGSITGGALNAA
+251 ISAGGSI
-266 SISAGDFIE
+266 D
-275 STGDIIADTLIG
+275 STGDITADTLLG
-287 NGISATGAIK
+287 NGISAGGAINIK
-297 IQGAI
+297 GAI
-302 NALNGSSMNRSAA
+302 NALNGASKTRNAV
-315 AGDLKGASITAGSI
+315 AGSLSGTNITAGSI
-329 KANSVNATENI
+329 NASSVTATGNII
-340 NTGSMDVKGNVTG
+340 NTGNMNVAGNVTADEDIKTGSMTVTGNVTG
-353 KNITTGSMNVK
+353 KNITIS
-364 GNVTGKNITTGSM
+364 
-377 NVAGD
+377 
-382 VTGENITINN
+382 N
-392 GVSDVKGTLTA
+392 GASKVNGILTA
-403 SGDLNIAGNS
+403 GGNLNIAGDS
-413 TLTAGTIKLAGKDKL
+413 TLEAGTIKFTNENGKL
-428 KITSTATGTILSA
+428 QITSTATGTILYAKDGVEDHEGNPIS
-441 TNVVN
+441 
-446 GTTGQNMT
+446 MDD
-454 MSEAV
+454 AV
-459 DTSHTTTKTEGLF
+459 DTSHTTTNTEGLF

-478 RVTNNNSVESA
+478 KVTGNTVTSGLQSA
-489 LNSEAPSEKSK
+489 TLSEKSK

-547 YAAAGYGNMR
+547 YAAVGYGNMR
-557 QESGSYVD
+557 QESGSHVD

-690 GSSSANILGRNVE
+690 GSSSANILGSNVE

-737 FDGSACATAD
+737 FDGSACATVD
-747 GYSMPSPSIKGNSM
+747 GFSAPSPSIKGNSM

>member
-1 MLKGKKKVLAA
+1 MLKGKKKLLAA

-27 DYTVNADA
+27 DYTIDA
-35 GDQSGKQPIDNT
+35 SPDEVSGQPSGNK
-47 YTFSDYGNYIFGSK
+47 YTFSKYGTYRFDDEGQ
-61 GNPILGGA
+61 PILGGA

-75 NATVITGNNILIDT
+75 NATEITGNNITIST
-89 NMAGLFSD
+89 GMAGAF
-97 QGALIEA
+97 GHNAALIKA
-104 ETVTNNT
+104 NTVTNNT
-111 ITIGKWYYRSVADW
+111 ITIGHDYFRSIADYW
-125 YSTEHILQNVF
+125 SEDHILRNVF
-136 NDLKAKKSEDNMLI
+136 NDIDAEKSEGNTLVLGAMVAPDNT
-150 LGPVVPLNDPKNPDQ
+150 DQ

-173 AGNDIKLQGGTQG
+173 AGNDIVLQGGAQG
-186 GKTADFSNLS
+186 GKTADFSNMS

-203 LADADGTDKIKSADI
+203 LADADGADKIKSADM
-218 KGDITA
+218 KGNITA

-237 GDITATG
+237 GDISVTG
-244 GLTAGKG
+244 GLTAGKD
-251 ISAGGSITGGALNAA
+251 ISAGGIIHGGALKAA
-266 SISAGDFIE
+266 NISAGGVIE
-275 STGDIIADTLIG
+275 ANGDITAGTLTG
-287 NGISATGAIK
+287 NGIWATGNINIK
-297 IQGAI
+297 EAI
-302 NALNGSSMNRSAA
+302 NALNESSKTRAAVAGVLSAKDINAGSIN
-315 AGDLKGASITAGSI
+315 AGSINASNITAGSI
-329 KANSVNATENI
+329 KADSVNAS
-340 NTGSMDVKGNVTG
+340 G
-353 KNITTGSMNVK
+353 NITTGSMNV
-364 GNVTGKNITTGSM
+364 T
-377 NVAGD
+377 GD
-382 VTGENITINN
+382 VTATKDITI
-392 GVSDVKGTLTA
+392 SDGASTVGGTLKADGTLYIEK
-403 SGDLNIAGNS
+403 DS
-413 TLTAGTIKLAGKDKL
+413 TLYAGKIQLTGDEKL
-428 KITSTATGTILSA
+428 KISSTAKGTILS
-441 TNVVN
+441 TKEGVFSSD
-446 GTTGQNMT
+446 GKTTIDMNK
-454 MSEAV
+454 AF
-459 DTSHTTTKTEGLF
+459 DTDKTTSQKEGLL
-472 TKVYGT
+472 TKEYGLT
-478 RVTNNNSVESA
+478 VSGNDVINGVVGAT
-489 LNSEAPSEKSK
+489 LDEKAK

-547 YAAAGYGNMR
+547 YAAVGYGNMR
-557 QESGSYVD
+557 QESGSHVD

-596 GSYESYLDDGTKG
+596 GSYESYLNDGTKG

-647 GDLGADYDTDANY
+647 GNLGVAGADYDTDANY
-660 WGAHLGLGK
+660 WGAHFGLGK

-675 KNSIDTYCKFFYTNQ
+675 KNSIDTYCKFFYTNL
-690 GSSSANILGRNVE
+690 GSSSANISVNNVE

-737 FDGSACATAD
+737 FDGSACATVD
-747 GYSMPSPSIKGNSM
+747 GVSAPSPSINGNSM

>member
-1 MLKGKKKVLAA
+1 MLKGKKKLLAA

-27 DYTVNADA
+27 DYTVNADV

-125 YSTEHILQNVF
+125 YSTDHILQNVF
-136 NDLKAKKSEDNMLI
+136 NDLKAKKSEDNKLI
-150 LGPVVPLNDPKNPDQ
+150 LGPVVPLNDPKHPEQ

-173 AGNDIKLQGGTQG
+173 AGNDIELQGGTQG

-203 LADADGTDKIKSADI
+203 LTNGDGADTIKSADMKGNI
-218 KGDITA
+218 TADGDINA
-224 VRALNVT
+224 V
-231 EGISAG
+231 
-237 GDITATG
+237 D

-251 ISAGGSITGGALNAA
+251 ISAGGNIIGGALKAA
-266 SISAGDFIE
+266 SISASGYIE
-275 STGDIIADTLIG
+275 STGDITADTLTG
-287 NGISATGAIK
+287 NGISATGTINIK
-297 IQGAI
+297 GAI
-302 NALNGSSMNRSAA
+302 DALNGSSRTRSVG
-315 AGDLKGASITAGSI
+315 AGDLKGTSITAGSI
-329 KANSVNATENI
+329 KAKSVTATGNI
-340 NTGSMDVKGNVTG
+340 NTGSMTVTG
-353 KNITTGSMNVK
+353 DVNAKDITTGSMNVT
-364 GNVTGKNITTGSM
+364 GNVTGT
-377 NVAGD
+377 
-382 VTGENITINN
+382 NITINN
-392 GVSDVKGTLTA
+392 GESSVNGTLTA
-403 SGDLNIAGNS
+403 GGDLNIAGDS
-413 TLTAGTIKLAGKDKL
+413 KLSATTIKLAGGTDKL
-428 KITSTATGTILSA
+428 KINSTAAGTILSA
-441 TNVVN
+441 TTILDNSN
-446 GTTGQNMT
+446 NSISMKDL
-454 MSEAV
+454 V
-459 DTSHTTTKTEGLF
+459 DTNHKNTINEGLF
-472 TKVYGT
+472 TKVYST
-478 RVTNNNSVESA
+478 KVINNSVESSLDSSG
-489 LNSEAPSEKSK
+489 LNEKSK

-547 YAAAGYGNMR
+547 YAAVGYGNMR

-609 DGNTQNFGLGVM
+609 NGNTQNFGLGVM

-647 GDLGADYDTDANY
+647 GDLGTAGADYDTDANY

-690 GSSSANILGRNVE
+690 GSSSANILGSNVE

-737 FDGSACATAD
+737 FDGSACATVN

-761 MVELGVNVAPKSSP
+761 MAELGVNVAPKSSP